1 VGDEDGVVVIKPE
14 DAPELLK
21 KAQAKNLAEQ
31 KIMEEI
37 ENMAWDRTWVDKAL
51 AERGCEYV
59 D

>member
-1 VGDEDGVVVIKPE
+1 M
-14 DAPELLK
+14 K

-31 KIMEEI
+31 KTMEEI
-37 ENMAWDRTWVDKAL
+37 ENMAWDRTWIDKAL